1 MIDVRK
7 LVKVADIADRES
19 SMLASTMRRSNIINN
34 VARAKLYK
42 EEEKLQRLRED
53 TFSALAK
60 ELGGKGK
67 KGGLTG
73 VPVSY
78 AHLTLPTILRV

>member
-19 SMLASTMRRSNIINN
+19 SILTATMRRSNIVNN
-34 VARAKLYK
+34 IARGKLYK

-60 ELGGKGK
+60 EL
-67 KGGLTG
+67 
-73 VPVSY
+73 
-78 AHLTLPTILRV
+78 